1 MRLMNQVKHDRKLD
15 MPLLEEDEKRLM
27 ENVRQV
33 MEYCMDISQCRRV
46 QVLRHFDE
54 VFDQRDCSKRC
65 DVCKNDTQVT
75 TQDMTTEAIDVVHL
89 VRSMLGK
96 ATTHHCKAV
105 FLGSK
110 KHRVKEKGHDELPG
124 HGKGRGMGQVVVDQ
138 LFGKLVAMEVL
149 NEKEILNGTGFFNY
163 YLQVTG
169 RSVESIEFTDNYY
182 FSFPA
187 WTPSQRIVDAENNRI
202 YLCGSCCSVHDTPA

>member
-1 MRLMNQVKHDRKLD
+1 MNQIKHDRKID

-27 ENVRQV
+27 ENVREV
-33 MEYCMDISQCRRV
+33 MEYCMNISQCRRV

-54 VFDQRDCSKRC
+54 VFDQKDCNKRC
-65 DVCKNDTQVT
+65 DVCKNDAQVT
-75 TQDMTTEAIDVVHL
+75 TQDITTEAIDLVHL

-96 ATTHHCKAV
+96 ATMHHCKAV

-124 HGKGRGMGQVVVDQ
+124 HGKGRGMGQVAVDQ

-149 NEKEILNGTGFFNY
+149 HEKEILNGTGFFNY
-163 YLQVTG
+163 YLQVTTH
-169 RSVESIEFTDNYY
+169 SVESKEFY
-182 FSFPA
+182 
-187 WTPSQRIVDAENNRI
+187 
-202 YLCGSCCSVHDTPA
+202 